1 MYNTQTV
8 CMQEC
13 MSDELVVL
21 LAHDFTG
28 SSPDACTHP
37 VVFRQ
42 LHHIRKPLRM
52 RSIS

>member
-1 MYNTQTV
+1 
-8 CMQEC
+8 
-13 MSDELVVL
+13 MSDDLVVS

-28 SSPDACTHP
+28 GSPDACTHP

-52 RSIS
+52 RLIS